1 MKEARSFGE
10 FGKRW
15 MKKAEVADSTRA
27 MRRGV
32 FERDI
37 LPTFRNRLVT
47 EIAPDDL
54 RKMCARVKDRGAPA
68 TAVHVRAIVKLIY
81 DLCNFPR
88 REGRQ
93 SGSRPFPTLTG
104 TCYSAATGGGSV
116 RSRLT
121 SSLFSACT

>member
-1 MKEARSFGE
+1 
-10 FGKRW
+10 
-15 MKKAEVADSTRA
+15 

-81 DLCNFPR
+81 IFAIFHGEKVANP
-88 REGRQ
+88 
-93 SGSRPFPTLTG
+93 
-104 TCYSAATGGGSV
+104 AAGHSQ
-116 RSRLT
+116 L
-121 SSLFSACT
+121 